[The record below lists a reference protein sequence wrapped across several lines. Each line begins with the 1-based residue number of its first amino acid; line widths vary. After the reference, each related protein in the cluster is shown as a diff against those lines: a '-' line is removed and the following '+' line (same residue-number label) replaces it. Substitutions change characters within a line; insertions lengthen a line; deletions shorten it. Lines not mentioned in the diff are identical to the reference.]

1 MAINYRRRHEPK
13 GIEKFEISIMPKV
26 YGLGAAVVIV
36 GALFKIMHWP
46 GADIALIGGL
56 GTEALIFAFSAFMAP
71 PQDPDWSFVHPELGA
86 DESEYDDGGETP
98 TGSNLTKSL
107 DKMMHD
113 ANINQDV
120 ITRLGSGLNNLS
132 TTVHSLGDLTNSA
145 VASNEYTENVK
156 NASKSL
162 LEMNKSYA
170 KTVDAMSEMANAS
183 QDAKEYHS
191 QVQNITKNL
200 GALNAVYEMELQD
213 ANNHLKAMNKFYANL
228 SSAMDSMAEA
238 SKDTQTLRDEVSK
251 LSKNLSSLNN
261 VYGNMLTAMKG

>member
-1 MAINYRRRHEPK
+1 MSTKK
-13 GIEKFEISIMPKV
+13 GGFLETFEFGIMPKV
-26 YGLGAAVVIV
+26 YGIGAAIVIV

-46 GADIALIGGL
+46 FAGPMLVVGL
-56 GTEALIFAFSAFMAP
+56 GTEALIFLASAFLP
-71 PQDPDWSFVHPELGA
+71 PHRDPEWSRVYPQLAEDFSGG
-86 DESEYDDGGETP
+86 DYDDETP
-98 TGSNLTKSL
+98 TGENITKSL
-107 DKMMHD
+107 DKMMNE

-120 ITRLGSGLNNLS
+120 ISRLGSGLNNLS
-132 TTVHSLGDLTNSA
+132 TTVHSLGDLTNAA
-145 VASNEYTENVK
+145 VASSEYTENVK
-156 NASKSL
+156 TASKSL
-162 LEMNKSYA
+162 VEMNKSYA
-170 KTVDAMSEMANAS
+170 KTVDAMSEMADAS

-228 SSAMDSMAEA
+228 SSAMDNMADA
-238 SKDTQTLRDEVSK
+238 SKDSQILKDEVGK